1 MSRQSA
7 PVGRWL
13 GKQDGVLRTKQRGWN
28 TRAEKRQRMV
38 EQGSLAL
45 SMQRERLRVLE
56 RL

>member
-1 MSRQSA
+1 M
-7 PVGRWL
+7 GRWL

-45 SMQRERLRVLE
+45 SMQRERRRVLE